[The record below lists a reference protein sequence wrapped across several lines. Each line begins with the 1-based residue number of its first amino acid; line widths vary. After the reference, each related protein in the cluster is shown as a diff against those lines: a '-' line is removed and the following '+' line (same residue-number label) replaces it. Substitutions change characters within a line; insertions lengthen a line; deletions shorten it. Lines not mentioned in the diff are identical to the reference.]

1 MPFFVGIRNYFWYS
15 KVMLNT
21 NLFFILILIIG
32 LGIIYPLTPRYFSN
46 TKKLWVTIGAILF
59 HIGLY
64 GLLWLHLV
72 HILTLS
78 LFFVEGGVFV
88 LWNPLHIFAET
99 YRKPARLVGNLLIV
113 SGAII
118 SVSYYTSFPFWPWA
132 IPAIGFLVPFL
143 IPPLRSY
150 SKLILTLATLLILF
164 YGSIIGYRI
173 YNQFRPQP
181 QPVIVTPEPSV
192 TPPPPTPII
201 PPTVTP
207 PPTPGP
213 LSEAI
218 HEADEKLKGVDDEN
232 EHLKE
237 QVETLQ
243 NQIKDNQEKI
253 EELKKL
259 VNDL

>member
-1 MPFFVGIRNYFWYS
+1 
-15 KVMLNT
+15 MLNT
-21 NLFFILILIIG
+21 NLFFILILTIG

-46 TKKLWVTIGAILF
+46 TKKLWVTIGAVLF

-72 HILTLS
+72 HVLTLS
-78 LFFVEGGVFV
+78 LFFVEGGIFV

-99 YRKPARLVGNLLIV
+99 YRKPARLVGNLLIAC
-113 SGAII
+113 GAII
-118 SVSYYTSFPFWPWA
+118 SVSYYTLFPFWPWA
-132 IPAIGFLVPFL
+132 IPAIGFLIPFL
-143 IPPLRSY
+143 IPPLRRY
-150 SKLILTLATLLILF
+150 SKLILTLSTLLILL
-164 YGSIIGYRI
+164 YGSIIGYRV
-173 YNQFRPQP
+173 YNQFRSPPQK
-181 QPVIVTPEPSV
+181 VIEVIEAPEITPTPLTEGVPTETTP
-192 TPPPPTPII
+192 TPPPI
-201 PPTVTP
+201 VTP

-218 HEADEKLKGVDDEN
+218 HEADEKLKGVDEEN
-232 EHLKE
+232 VHLKE

-243 NQIKDNQEKI
+243 NQIKANQEKI